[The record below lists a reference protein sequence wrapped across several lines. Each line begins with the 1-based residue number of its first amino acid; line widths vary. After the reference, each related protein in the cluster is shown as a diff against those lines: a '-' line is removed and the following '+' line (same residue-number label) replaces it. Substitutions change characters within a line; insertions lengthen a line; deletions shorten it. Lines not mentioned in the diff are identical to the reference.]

1 MSAIVAPRWG
11 IAGHDAAVEQL
22 HRAVRTGS
30 VRHALALAGPDGVG
44 KSTLIQSMLKA
55 LSCLNPP
62 QPGDFCG
69 ECRSCRKIDRGVH
82 PDLQRFDLASQAAA
96 AEKSGSK
103 NTSITIDTAREIRS
117 AAVMRPI
124 EGRWRAVVLDD
135 AESMQEVAQEALL
148 KTLEEPP
155 PSMLLV
161 LLTNDLD
168 ALLPTIRSRCQV
180 IELQPVSAPAIETLL
195 LGRGAGDE
203 QARDLAQLAQG
214 LPGWA
219 VRALEEPKVAEV
231 RLNDV
236 EQAVGWIGAGA
247 YERLVTAV
255 RRADLFAKS
264 RSDTLAQLGVLLS
277 VWRDA
282 MLLNTGLTDRVTYRA
297 LAQRLAEL
305 SARWT
310 LTDLHRAIRSVQ
322 ICIRDLET
330 NVRPRL
336 AMEAMVLQWPKP

>member
-1 MSAIVAPRWG
+1 MSAVITPGWG
-11 IAGHDAAVEQL
+11 IAGHGSAVEQL
-22 HRAVRTGS
+22 HRAVSTGY

-44 KSTLIQSMLKA
+44 KTTLALALLKA

-62 QPGDFCG
+62 EPGNFCG
-69 ECRSCRKIDRGVH
+69 ECRSCRKIERGVH
-82 PDLQRFDLASQAAA
+82 PDIQRFDLESQAVT
-96 AEKSGSK
+96 AEKSGGK

-117 AAVMRPI
+117 AAAMRPI

-135 AESMQEVAQEALL
+135 AETMQEVAQEALL

-155 PSMLLV
+155 PSMLLM
-161 LLTNDLD
+161 LLTNDLE

-180 IELQPVSAPAIETLL
+180 LELQPVSSQAIETLL
-195 LGRGAGDE
+195 LARGAGED

-236 EQAVGWIGAGA
+236 EQALGWIGGSG
-247 YERLVTAV
+247 YDRLVTAV
-255 RRADLFAKS
+255 RRADLFAKA
-264 RSDTLAQLGVLLS
+264 RSEVLSQLGVLLS

-282 MLLNTGLTDRVTYRA
+282 MLLNAGLTERVTYRA
-297 LAQRLAEL
+297 LADRLAKL
-305 SARWT
+305 SATWT

-322 ICIRDLET
+322 TCMRDLET

-336 AMEAMVLQWPKP
+336 AMEAMVLQWPNP

>member
-1 MSAIVAPRWG
+1 MSASVANDWR
-11 IAGHDAAVEQL
+11 IAGHETAVEQL
-22 HRAVRTGS
+22 HRAVSSGN
-30 VRHALALAGPDGVG
+30 VRHALLISGPEGVG
-44 KSTLIQSMLKA
+44 KATIAKALLKA

-62 QPGDFCG
+62 VPGDFCG
-69 ECRSCRKIDRGVH
+69 ECRSCRKIERGVH
-82 PDLQRFDLASQAAA
+82 PDLQRFDLASQAAT

-103 NTSITIDTAREIRS
+103 NTSITIETARDIRS

-155 PSMLLV
+155 PSMLLI

-168 ALLPTIRSRCQV
+168 ALLPTIQSRCQV
-180 IELQPVSAPAIETLL
+180 IELQPVPSRMIESMLVA
-195 LGRGAGDE
+195 RGASED
-203 QARDLAQLAQG
+203 QASDLAQLAQG

-219 VRALEEPKVAEV
+219 IRALEEPKVAAV

-236 EQAVGWIGAGA
+236 EQAIGWIGANA
-247 YERLVTAV
+247 YERLVQAV

-264 RSDTLAQLGVLLS
+264 RIDTLAQLGVLLS

-282 MLLNTGLTDRVTYRA
+282 MLLNTGLTDRVTYRV
-297 LAQRLAEL
+297 LADRLAEL

-310 LTDLHRAIRSVQ
+310 LTDLHRALRSVQ
-322 ICIRDLET
+322 VCIRDLET

-336 AMEAMVLQWPKP
+336 AMESMVLQWPKT

>member
-1 MSAIVAPRWG
+1 MSAVVATGWG

-22 HRAVRTGS
+22 HRAVSTGN
-30 VRHALALAGPDGVG
+30 VRHALALAGPEGVG
-44 KSTLIQSMLKA
+44 KTTIVQAMLKA

-62 QPGDFCG
+62 APGSFCG
-69 ECRSCRKIDRGVH
+69 DCRSCRKIDRGVH
-82 PDLQRFDLASQAAA
+82 PDLQRFDLASQAAT

-117 AAVMRPI
+117 AAAMRPI

-155 PSMLLV
+155 PSMLLI

-180 IELQPVSAPAIETLL
+180 IELQPVSSRAIEAMLIA
-195 LGRGAGDE
+195 RGAQE
-203 QARDLAQLAQG
+203 ERASELAQLAQG

-219 VRALEEPKVAEV
+219 VRALEEPKVAAV

-236 EQAVGWIGAGA
+236 EQAVGWIGANA
-247 YERLVTAV
+247 YERLVQAV
-255 RRADLFAKS
+255 RRADQFSKS
-264 RSDTLAQLGVLLS
+264 RIDTLSQLGVLLS

-297 LAQRLAEL
+297 LASRLAEL

-322 ICIRDLET
+322 TCIRDLET

>member
-1 MSAIVAPRWG
+1 MSVTVSAGWG

-22 HRAVRTGS
+22 RRAVSSGH

-44 KSTLIQSMLKA
+44 KSTIAQAMLKA

-62 QPGDFCG
+62 EPGRFCG

-82 PDLQRFDLASQAAA
+82 PDLQRFDLASQAAT
-96 AEKSGSK
+96 AEKTGSK
-103 NTSITIDTAREIRS
+103 NTSITIETARDIRS

-135 AESMQEVAQEALL
+135 AETMQEVAQEALL

-155 PSMLLV
+155 PSMLLI

-180 IELQPVSAPAIETLL
+180 IELQPVSARAIETLL
-195 LGRGAGDE
+195 LARGAGEE
-203 QARDLAQLAQG
+203 QASELAQLAQG

-219 VRALEEPKVAEV
+219 VRALEEPKVAAV

-236 EQAVGWIGAGA
+236 EQAIGWIGANA

-255 RRADLFAKS
+255 RRADLFSKS
-264 RSDTLAQLGVLLS
+264 RLETLAQLGVLLS

-297 LAQRLAEL
+297 LAGRLSEL

-310 LTDLHRAIRSVQ
+310 LSDLHKAIRSVQ

>member
-1 MSAIVAPRWG
+1 MSVSVAAGWG
-11 IAGHDAAVEQL
+11 IAGNEVAVEHL
-22 HRAVRTGS
+22 RRAVSTGN
-30 VRHALALAGPDGVG
+30 VRHALLISGPESVG
-44 KSTLIQSMLKA
+44 KATIAEALLKA
-55 LSCLNPP
+55 LSCMNPP
-62 QPGDFCG
+62 ISGDFCG

-82 PDLQRFDLASQAAA
+82 PDLQRFDLAAQAAT
-96 AEKSGSK
+96 AERSGSK

-117 AAVMRPI
+117 AAAMRPI

-155 PSMLLV
+155 PSMLLI

-168 ALLPTIRSRCQV
+168 VLLPTIQSRCQV
-180 IELQPVSAPAIETLL
+180 IELQPVSSKAIESMLVA
-195 LGRGAGDE
+195 RGAPDE
-203 QARDLAQLAQG
+203 QASDLAQLAQG

-219 VRALEEPKVAEV
+219 IRALEEPKVAAV

-236 EQAVGWIGAGA
+236 EQAIGWIGANA
-247 YERLVTAV
+247 YERLVQAV

-264 RSDTLAQLGVLLS
+264 RIDTLAQLGVLLS

-282 MLLNTGLTDRVTYRA
+282 MLLKTGLTDRVTYRV
-297 LAQRLAEL
+297 LADRLAEL

-310 LTDLHRAIRSVQ
+310 LTDLHRALRSVQ

-336 AMEAMVLQWPKP
+336 AMEAMVLQWPKT